1 MPQEK
6 TGEVRKSE
14 QVGALQ
20 SSLTIALHT
29 RYAIRLW
36 EGRRNNQ
43 KEEKQE
49 KRQYAQGYCVC
60 GSGNQRFSQG

>member
-49 KRQYAQGYCVC
+49 KRPDI
-60 GSGNQRFSQG
+60 